1 MIQLCNRF
9 KDYRMDFLEIIIEHF
24 VNFDTE
30 LILAD
35 EWVHKPFPEVI
46 NPSHRTKKLLPFE
59 TKPTKMKYL

>member
-1 MIQLCNRF
+1 MLYLTNMIKLCEQF
-9 KDYRMDFLEIIIEHF
+9 QDYRMDFLEIIIENF

-46 NPSHRTKKLLPFE
+46 P
-59 TKPTKMKYL
+59 